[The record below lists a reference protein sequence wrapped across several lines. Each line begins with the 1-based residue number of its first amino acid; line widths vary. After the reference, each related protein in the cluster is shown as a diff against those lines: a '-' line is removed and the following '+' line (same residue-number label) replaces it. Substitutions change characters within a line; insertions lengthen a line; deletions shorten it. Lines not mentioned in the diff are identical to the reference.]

1 MNVTIN
7 TGAALDDA
15 AQIESIVSN
24 LASDMETLDKAV
36 RDTIPSGIQTQWS
49 ETLSD
54 NWSKYYTA
62 DIPNA
67 LEDMKKSASNIQM
80 AVQET
85 EAYSQER

>member
-15 AQIESIVSN
+15 SQIENIVSS
-24 LASDMETLDKAV
+24 LSEDMETLNKAIK
-36 RDTIPSGIQTQWS
+36 DTIPAGIQTQWS

-54 NWSKYYTA
+54 NWNKYYTA

-67 LEDMKKSASNIQM
+67 LAEMKLSASNIQM
-80 AVQET
+80 AVQTT
-85 EAYSQER
+85 EEFSQEK